1 MTRIKPLAA
10 IALATVL
17 LAACT
22 KTSSSSITTAST
34 APSATASI
42 SSSGAA
48 IDAATYA
55 GSLCTSISDWQQS
68 LADGNQTFQDAIS
81 TGTPTPQD
89 VKDALAAYLTAAVQD
104 TQTMLDQIQA
114 LGVPPGA
121 EDASAAMVTALT
133 NVKTLFETVL
143 SSVQSLDTTNPAS
156 MATALQDLVP
166 QLQQGAQDVSDAI
179 AAIPEGELKTA
190 IQNDSNCQAA

>member
-1 MTRIKPLAA
+1 MTRTKPLAA

-22 KTSSSSITTAST
+22 KTSSSITTAST
-34 APSATASI
+34 APSLTASV
-42 SSSGAA
+42 SASVGA

-55 GSLCTSISDWQQS
+55 ASLCTSVSDWQQS

-81 TGTPTPQD
+81 TTPTPQD
-89 VKDALAAYLTAAVQD
+89 VKDALAAYLTSAVQD

-114 LGVPPGA
+114 LDVPAGA
-121 EDASAAMVTALT
+121 EDASAAMMTALT

-143 SSVQSLDTTNPAS
+143 SSVASLDTTNPAS
-156 MATALQDLVP
+156 MATALTDLVP